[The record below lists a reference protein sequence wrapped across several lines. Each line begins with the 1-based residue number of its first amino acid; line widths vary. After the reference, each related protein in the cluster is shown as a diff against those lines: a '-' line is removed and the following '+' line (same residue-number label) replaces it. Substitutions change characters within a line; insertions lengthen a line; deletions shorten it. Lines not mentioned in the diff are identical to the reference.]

1 VVGMAGVV
9 VLAVIKTAGGVQTQR
24 NQYTMM

>member
-1 VVGMAGVV
+1 VVDMAGAV
-9 VLAVIKTAGGVQTQR
+9 VLAVIKTASGTQAQR